1 MTTPTHDDAA
11 SGRTSVDR
19 RTFIKT
25 VGLTTSV
32 AAGLTA
38 AAGIEGILAAR
49 RAPAFAQ
56 GTRLNILRWVDFI
69 PACDVELKRQA
80 PEASKALGA
89 EVVFEFINGNDLQ
102 PRITAA
108 MQSGAG
114 PDIIMMLHNWP
125 HLYQNGLVD
134 VTDLGEWQGKD
145 QGAYYA
151 QSEAAAKDGKRWLAL
166 PHGIVGLQF
175 AYRKSWFDDV
185 GQTSWPKTLDEL
197 RQVGMKLKKKGHP
210 IGQTLGH
217 TFGDAPAWAY
227 PLTWGFGGA
236 EVDRSGKK
244 VVLDSKE
251 TLEAVKFMQA
261 FWKDACDEGG
271 FAWDDTSNNRAFLSG
286 EIAATLNGASIYIA
300 AKRGQDKI
308 KDEKGEPMLKDIQH
322 GPIPNGPAGT
332 WAYHVAF
339 SHGVMKYGKNP
350 KLAKDALRWFHGKE
364 QFGKWFL
371 VADGF
376 SVGSTKFWEQS
387 PMWNTIDAPMRIY
400 RQAAA
405 ASRMIGYAGP
415 PSAKATEVYSKYILT
430 DMYAKACQGT
440 KAEDA
445 VNWAAGEL
453 GKIYG

>member
-1 MTTPTHDDAA
+1 MMTPERDPSRRRAGVSRRRFLAGSAA
-11 SGRTSVDR
+11 AGVAA
-19 RTFIKT
+19 
-25 VGLTTSV
+25 
-32 AAGLTA
+32 AAGL
-38 AAGIEGILAAR
+38 EGILAAR
-49 RAPAFAQ
+49 RAPAYAQ
-56 GTRLNILRWVDFI
+56 STRLNILRWVDFI

-80 PEASKALGA
+80 GDAGKALGA

-108 MQSGAG
+108 MQAQTG

-125 HLYQNGLVD
+125 HLYQSGLVD
-134 VTDLGEWQGKD
+134 VTDLADWQGKD
-145 QGAYYA
+145 QGGYYG
-151 QSEAAAKDGKRWLAL
+151 QSEAASRVGRQWMAL
-166 PHGIVGLQF
+166 PHGIVGLQM
-175 AYRKSWFDDV
+175 AYRKSWFNEI
-185 GQTSWPKTLDEL
+185 GATTFPKTLEEL
-197 RQVGMKLKKKGHP
+197 RQVGTKLKKKGHP
-210 IGQTLGH
+210 IGQTLAH
-217 TFGDAPAWAY
+217 TFGDAPAWSY
-227 PLTWGFGGA
+227 PLLWAFGGA
-236 EVDRSGKK
+236 ETDKAGKTA
-244 VVLDSKE
+244 LDSKE
-251 TLEAVKFMQA
+251 TVESVKFMQA

-308 KDEKGEPMLKDIQH
+308 KDEKGEPMVKDIQH
-322 GPIPNGPAGT
+322 GPIPNGPAGV

-339 SHGVMKYGKNP
+339 SHAVMKYGKNP
-350 KLAKDALRWFHGKE
+350 KLAKDALKWLHSKE

-376 SVGSTKFWEQS
+376 SVGSTKYWEQS
-387 PMWNTIDAPMRIY
+387 PMWNTIDQPMKIY
-400 RQAAA
+400 RQAAN

-445 VNWAAGEL
+445 VNWASGEL